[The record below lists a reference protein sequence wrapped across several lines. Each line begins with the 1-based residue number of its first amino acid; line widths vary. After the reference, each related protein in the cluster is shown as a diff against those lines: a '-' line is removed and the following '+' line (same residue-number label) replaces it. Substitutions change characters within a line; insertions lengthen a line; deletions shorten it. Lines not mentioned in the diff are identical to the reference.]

1 MLLVKQT
8 LILVFL
14 LFINLNSHATYLVC
28 DGGKQL
34 WIGENDSE
42 KGRGDDFELEFFE
55 GANYGKLYNL
65 PFCIRGESSVNISD
79 SSVNIACNYSDGE
92 SIEDGSIE
100 VSRMSGLYSYSMR
113 IEFQGTT
120 VAWWIQDG
128 KCSIAKT
135 KLF

>member
-1 MLLVKQT
+1 M
-8 LILVFL
+8 
-14 LFINLNSHATYLVC
+14 LFINLNTHATYLVC
-28 DGGKQL
+28 DGGKQI

-42 KGRGDDFELEFFE
+42 KGRGDDFALEFFE

-65 PFCIRGESSVNISD
+65 PFCKRGQSSVNISD

-92 SIEDGSIE
+92 SIENGSIE

-113 IEFQGTT
+113 IKFQGTII
-120 VAWWIQDG
+120 AWWIQDG